1 MTVEYLN
8 KGLAYKMWKQA
19 VLIGSIFG
27 DGFPDTPE
35 KASPE
40 LYPAKTR
47 YKMPDYLKEK
57 AIKRGVM

>member
-1 MTVEYLN
+1 MMVENNN
-8 KGLAYKMWKQA
+8 KGLSYKMWKQA
-19 VLIGSIFG
+19 VLIGSMFG
-27 DGFPDTPE
+27 EGYPDTPE

-40 LYPAKTR
+40 LYPAKTS